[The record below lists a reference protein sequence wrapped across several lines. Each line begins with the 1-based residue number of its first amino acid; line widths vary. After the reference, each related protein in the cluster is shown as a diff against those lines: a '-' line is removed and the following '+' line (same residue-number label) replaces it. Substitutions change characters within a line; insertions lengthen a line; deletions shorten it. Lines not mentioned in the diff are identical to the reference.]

1 MHTDSL
7 ELLELYLELI
17 LARFGLLE
25 ATTKAKEPEEGVREA
40 VSSIVYAAPRCEVRE
55 LHIVREALMS
65 KFGREWAVSVME
77 NTQGHVPSRVVDKC
91 TAETPSKDWVDLYL
105 FEIAKA
111 YQVDWRPE
119 GFVDLENH
127 PGPAPVLDV
136 DGDGE
141 AEADTAA
148 QEQRLREAAL
158 LSEPVQGEGK
168 SRGAS
173 GEAGRGED
181 DDQDDDAN
189 GGDSAEPVASGSTH
203 LPSAPSIDPK
213 LGDVRNSTS
222 SIPIVRSPP
231 TSSSILPPST
241 APTDG
246 SSASAA
252 AGDGG
257 TVDLPAPPPFDPAQS
272 ARTVVIKSNLGASP
286 SSAGQ
291 AKKPALGGSGDAA
304 YDVRATAMMS
314 SCLTNVVNCIDCAD
328 PSCLPPVVSQDLARR
343 FEALKRK

>member
-1 MHTDSL
+1 MHSHSL

-25 ATTKAKEPEEGVREA
+25 ANSKAKEPEEGVREA

-77 NTQGHVPSRVVDKC
+77 NTQGHVPPRVVDKC
-91 TAETPSKDWVDLYL
+91 TSETPSKDWVDLYL

-119 GFVDLENH
+119 GFIDLEHH
-127 PGPAPVLDV
+127 PGPAPALD
-136 DGDGE
+136 G
-141 AEADTAA
+141 EADTAA
-148 QEQRLREAAL
+148 QEQRLEEAAL
-158 LSEPVQGEGK
+158 SSDPVHGESKG
-168 SRGAS
+168 RGTS

-181 DDQDDDAN
+181 DDSDAE
-189 GGDSAEPVASGSTH
+189 GGDLAEPAASGSKSGSTS

-222 SIPIVRSPP
+222 TIPIVRSPP
-231 TSSSILPPST
+231 TSSSSLPST

-246 SSASAA
+246 TSASAQ
-252 AGDGG
+252 AGEGG
-257 TVDLPAPPPFDPAQS
+257 IVDLPAPPPFDPAQS

-286 SSAGQ
+286 STATQ
-291 AKKPALGGSGDAA
+291 AKKPISGGSGDPA
-304 YDVRATAMMS
+304 YDV
-314 SCLTNVVNCIDCAD
+314 CA
-328 PSCLPPVVSQDLARR
+328 SRR
-343 FEALKRK
+343 CSMP

>member
-1 MHTDSL
+1 MQAADLRMAPPTDMHTLSL

-65 KFGREWAVSVME
+65 KFGREWAISVME
-77 NTQGHVPSRVVDKC
+77 NTQGHVPPRVVDKC

-119 GFVDLENH
+119 GFVDLEH
-127 PGPAPVLDV
+127 PGPAPAL
-136 DGDGE
+136 DGE

-148 QEQRLREAAL
+148 QEQRMKEAAL
-158 LSEPVQGEGK
+158 SSDPVQGEGK
-168 SRGAS
+168 GRDTS
-173 GEAGRGED
+173 GEAGRGGD
-181 DDQDDDAN
+181 DDNDAD
-189 GGDSAEPVASGSTH
+189 GGDTAEPAASGSTN

-231 TSSSILPPST
+231 TSSATLPST

-246 SSASAA
+246 TSASAA
-252 AGDGG
+252 AGDDGG
-257 TVDLPAPPPFDPAQS
+257 IVDLPAPPPFDPAQS

-286 SSAGQ
+286 SAAGQ

-304 YDVRATAMMS
+304 YDVRATAMMFKL
-314 SCLTNVVNCIDCAD
+314 SCKVRESHQLC
-328 PSCLPPVVSQDLARR
+328 
-343 FEALKRK
+343 